1 MAKEIFI
8 SYSRKDFDEVRKIKD
23 LIDKELDI
31 DCWMDIDGIESDAQ
45 FVDVI
50 VSAINSHEV
59 ILFMMSANS
68 MTSKWTRDELAL
80 AERNR
85 KRIVLIDLDHSR
97 MPDDFF
103 LLYNSKEKIEWSN
116 HLQRDK
122 LLKDLKRWLNE
133 GQISINTSSKS
144 KQIGCAVAVDQHPVE
159 IRLLVDRAKS
169 LYFQNCYN
177 EAFALYLQAA
187 KLGDPEAQAGVASC
201 YYYGKGTMQDMKEA
215 LNWYRLAANQ
225 NHAFTKIA
233 KKRVEHIQKRYSYLL
248 NK

>member
-116 HLQRDK
+116 LLQRSK
-122 LLKDLKRWLNE
+122 LYSDLRKWIYELLPLSTMIEIIEKRIDFYTENDRQRFLRSLREYAVQGYAWAQRQLGMLYWTYDLGTPEFSEAEGWLRKAALQ
-133 GQISINTSSKS
+133 G
-144 KQIGCAVAVDQHPVE
+144 D
-159 IRLLVDRAKS
+159 AKAQ
-169 LYFQNCYN
+169 YETGYHNWEHGWMN
-177 EAFALYLQAA
+177 EAKKWFSMAAAQGHAAA
-187 KLGDPEAQAGVASC
+187 KNR
-201 YYYGKGTMQDMKEA
+201 MKT
-215 LNWYRLAANQ
+215 L
-225 NHAFTKIA
+225 
-233 KKRVEHIQKRYSYLL
+233 
-248 NK
+248 